1 LVRRVFGMKKKKIM
15 STVGAIALIA
25 SLVTPSFAAGQP
37 LPGIPDQQVLS
48 VEGFTNHAQLGQKL
62 QQIVQSSQGKVSVEV
77 AGYSNHGR
85 EIWKATVGTG
95 KKVILIESEIH
106 GNEPV
111 GTESLLSLLQFLGGN
126 SPEAKKIREE
136 VTLVALPKMNPDA
149 AELSRR
155 GNVMSWQ
162 EVVEDFPQLAAAS
175 APWNYYTYKN
185 SVFDYQSQ
193 PGFDVNRDF
202 NPDLNYVPKPE
213 DFPGNSSTPGWFIT
227 PESQVV
233 RDVYKSLV
241 EEYGKVEVFV
251 DLHHQAPYYEVDGT
265 DDLVTFS
272 ISGQFVPDPK
282 SAAGSKYAKY
292 ADNYQYDFSRQL
304 NVAVYNSLQI
314 GDSPFK
320 NITLYP
326 QGLDLPGTAL
336 GSFALNG
343 SGTVLFEVRGQ
354 TQSMGQKKKGQLVK
368 AVERGLLSIVTGV
381 TDGSV
386 YEIDPEAYETIPL
399 TEGRQ

>member
-1 LVRRVFGMKKKKIM
+1 MRKRKFV
-15 STVGAIALIA
+15 STMGAIALAA
-25 SLVTPSFAAGQP
+25 SLATPVLAEGQP
-37 LPGIPDQQVLS
+37 SPATPEQQVLS
-48 VEGFTNHAQLGQKL
+48 VEGFTNHAQLSKKL
-62 QQIVQSSQGKVSVEV
+62 QQLVQNSQGKVAVEA
-77 AGYSNHGR
+77 AGYSNQGR
-85 EIWKATVGTG
+85 EIWKATVGSG
-95 KKVILIESEIH
+95 EKVILINSEIH

-126 SPEAKKIREE
+126 SPEAEKIREE
-136 VTLVALPKMNPDA
+136 VTVVALPKMNPDA
-149 AELSRR
+149 SELSRR

-162 EVVEDFPQLAAAS
+162 EVVEDFPQLGNAS

-185 SVFDYQSQ
+185 SFFDYESQ

-202 NPDLNYVPKPE
+202 NPDLNYVPKAE
-213 DFPGNSSTPGWFIT
+213 DFPGNSSTAGWYIT
-227 PESQVV
+227 PESQTV

-272 ISGQFVPDPK
+272 ISGQFVPNPTTE
-282 SAAGSKYAKY
+282 AGSKYAEY
-292 ADNYQYDFSRQL
+292 ADNYNYDFSRQL
-304 NVAVYNSLQI
+304 NVAVFDALQT
-314 GDSPFK
+314 GNSPFK

-326 QGLDLPGTAL
+326 QSLDLPGTAL
-336 GSFALNG
+336 GTFALNG

-354 TQSMGQKKKGQLVK
+354 TQSFGQKKKGQLVK
-368 AVERGLLSIVTGV
+368 AVERGLLGIVTGV

-386 YEIDPEAYETIPL
+386 YEIDPEEYESIPL
-399 TEGRQ
+399 TKGRQ

>member
-1 LVRRVFGMKKKKIM
+1 MKKRQVM
-15 STVGAIALIA
+15 STIGAIALSA
-25 SLVTPSFAAGQP
+25 SLVTPTFAAGQP
-37 LPGIPDQQVLS
+37 SPATPEQQVLS
-48 VEGFTNHAQLGQKL
+48 VEGFTNHAQLGKKL
-62 QQIVQSSQGKVSVEV
+62 QQLVKSSQGKVAVEV
-77 AGYSNHGR
+77 AGYSNQGR

-95 KKVILIESEIH
+95 DKVILINSEIH

-111 GTESLLSLLQFLGGN
+111 GTESLLSLLEFLGGS
-126 SPEAKKIREE
+126 SPEAKKIRDE
-136 VTLVALPKMNPDA
+136 VTVVALPKMNPDA

-162 EVVEDFPQLAAAS
+162 EVVEDFPQLASVS

-185 SVFDYQSQ
+185 SFFDYESQ

-202 NPDLNYVPKPE
+202 NPNLNYVPKPE
-213 DFPGNSSTPGWFIT
+213 DFPGSSSTAGWYIT
-227 PESQVV
+227 PESQTV

-241 EEYGKVEVFV
+241 EEYGEVEVFV

-272 ISGQFVPDPK
+272 ISGQFVPDPRTE
-282 SAAGSKYAKY
+282 AGSKYAEY
-292 ADNYQYDFSRQL
+292 ADNYNYDLSRQL
-304 NVAVYNSLQI
+304 NVAVYNALQI
-314 GDSPFK
+314 GNSPFK

-326 QGLDLPGTAL
+326 QALDLPGTAL
-336 GSFALNG
+336 GTFALNG
-343 SGTVLFEVRGQ
+343 SGTVLFEIRGQ
-354 TQSMGQKKKGQLVK
+354 THSFGQKKKGQLVK
-368 AVERGLLSIVTGV
+368 AVERGLLGIIAGV

-386 YEIDPEAYETIPL
+386 YEIDPDVYDTIPL

>member
-1 LVRRVFGMKKKKIM
+1 MRKKKIM

-25 SLVTPSFAAGQP
+25 SLVTPAFAAGQP
-37 LPGIPDQQVLS
+37 SPGTPEQQVLS

-62 QQIVQSSQGKVSVEV
+62 QQIVQNSQGKVSVEV

-95 KKVILIESEIH
+95 KRVILIESEIH

-111 GTESLLSLLQFLGGN
+111 GTESLLNLLQFLGGS

-162 EVVEDFPQLAAAS
+162 EAVEDFPQLAAAS

-202 NPDLNYVPKPE
+202 NPDLNYVPKSE

-227 PESQVV
+227 PESQTV

-292 ADNYQYDFSRQL
+292 ADNYRYDFSRQL
-304 NVAVYNSLQI
+304 NVAVFNSLQI

-386 YEIDPEAYETIPL
+386 YEIDPELYETIPL

>member
-1 LVRRVFGMKKKKIM
+1 MKKRKIL
-15 STVGAIALIA
+15 STIGAFALTA
-25 SLVTPSFAAGQP
+25 SLATPVFAEGQP
-37 LPGIPDQQVLS
+37 SPGVPEQQELS
-48 VEGFTNHAQLGQKL
+48 VEGFTNHAQLSKKL
-62 QQIVQSSQGKVSVEV
+62 QQLARSSQGNISVEV
-77 AGYSNHGR
+77 AGYSNLGR

-95 KKVILIESEIH
+95 DKVIMIDSEIH

-111 GTESLLSLLQFLGGN
+111 GTESVLSLLQFLGGN

-136 VTLVALPKMNPDA
+136 VTVVALPKMNPDA
-149 AELSRR
+149 SELSRR

-162 EVVEDFPQLAAAS
+162 EVVEDFPQLSSVS

-185 SVFDYQSQ
+185 SFFDYESQ

-213 DFPGNSSTPGWFIT
+213 DFPGNSSKAGWFIT
-227 PESQVV
+227 PESQTV

-251 DLHHQAPYYEVDGT
+251 DLHHQAPYYEVDGS

-272 ISGQFVPDPK
+272 ISGQFVPDPRTE
-282 SAAGSKYAKY
+282 AGSKYAEY

-304 NVAVYNSLQI
+304 NVAVYNALQI
-314 GDSPFK
+314 GNSPFK

-336 GSFALNG
+336 GTFALNG

-354 TQSMGQKKKGQLVK
+354 TQNFGQKKKGQLTK
-368 AVERGLLSIVTGV
+368 AVERGLLGIITGV

-386 YEIDPEAYETIPL
+386 YDLDPEVYETIPL
-399 TEGRQ
+399 TKGRQ